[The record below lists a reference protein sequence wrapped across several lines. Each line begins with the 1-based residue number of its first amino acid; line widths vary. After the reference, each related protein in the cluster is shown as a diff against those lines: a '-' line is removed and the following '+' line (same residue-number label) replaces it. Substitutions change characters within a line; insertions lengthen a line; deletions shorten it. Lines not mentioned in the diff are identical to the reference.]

1 MGEQALYKVADGVSG
16 ERAERLMQTLSLV
29 AVGEHAAALG
39 LLPDVSLAEDSVS
52 LETCVRV
59 LIAELAASQAEN
71 ARHVARLEESA
82 RELAERLA
90 VIERQR
96 VALADLSTPLI
107 EVGSGTLALPV
118 IGAVDAERAR
128 TMGERLLQRVSELR
142 VRRVLI
148 DLTGMAASDAVTV
161 DNLIRVTRGVQLMGA
176 RCTLTGISPALAQ
189 TLVDLGLDIRDLEI
203 RRTLQDALL
212 APGRRPAASP

>member
-1 MGEQALYKVADGVSG
+1 MSGQALYKEADGVSA

-39 LLPDVSLAEDSVS
+39 LLPDVSAAEDRVS

-59 LIAELAASQAEN
+59 LIAELAASQEEN
-71 ARHVARLEESA
+71 ARNVARLEESA
-82 RELAERLA
+82 RQLAERLA

-118 IGAVDAERAR
+118 VGAVDAERAR
-128 TMGERLLQRVSELR
+128 MMGERLLQRVSELR
-142 VRRVLI
+142 VRQVMI
-148 DLTGMAASDAVTV
+148 DLTGMAASDAATV
-161 DNLIRVTRGVQLMGA
+161 DNLIRMARAVQLMGA
-176 RCTLTGISPALAQ
+176 RCMLTGISPALAQ
-189 TLVDLGLDIRDLEI
+189 TLVELGLDLRHLET
-203 RRTLQDALL
+203 RRTLQDGLL
-212 APGRRPAASP
+212 AAGPRPTASP